1 VGYDVTMG
9 SPVLKLAVR
18 NLTRHRTRTA
28 IALSAIAFG
37 VVALLIAGGFIQW
50 IFWAMREAAIQT
62 GLGHVHITRPG
73 FATGGLADPH
83 RYLIPPDPAALA
95 IVRAAPGVK
104 DVDQRLVNTGLAS
117 NGDTS
122 VAFSGEAVDP
132 DADAQISKALPV
144 QGQNL
149 AAGDAHAV
157 LLGTGIARALGVKRG
172 DTVNFLVTLST
183 GGVNGAEARVAGTF
197 STGVKA
203 LDEMTVRMPLALGR
217 QLLKVDGAHEWV
229 VGLDDTG
236 DTDRAMHYL
245 STHLAPER
253 FAVASWLDLS
263 DFYRKTVA
271 LLSRQ
276 IDVVA
281 LLIGLII
288 VLGISNTLTMNVLE
302 RTSEIGTMMA
312 LGNRRRDIGRLF
324 ATEALLLGVAAA
336 LIGLVV
342 GVGLASALSAIGIP
356 MPPPPGRDTG
366 YSARIM
372 LTPALVLGT
381 FALAVVA
388 TTLAGLY
395 PAVRA
400 SRTPIVDALRHN
412 R

>member
-1 VGYDVTMG
+1 MTGMA
-9 SPVLKLAVR
+9 SPLLKLAAR
-18 NLTRHRTRTA
+18 NLTRHRTRTI

-73 FATGGLADPH
+73 FRTGGLADPS
-83 RYLIPPDPAALA
+83 RYLLPADPATLAL
-95 IVRAAPGVK
+95 VRAAPGVK
-104 DVDQRLVNTGLAS
+104 VVDQRLMISGLAS

-132 DADAQISKALPV
+132 AADAQISKALPV
-144 QGQNL
+144 QGRSL
-149 AAGDAHAV
+149 VAGGPRAV
-157 LLGTGIARALGVKRG
+157 LLGAGLARALAVKPG
-172 DTVNFLVTLST
+172 DTVSFLVSLPN
-183 GGVNGAEARVAGTF
+183 GGVNGVDGTVAGTF

-203 LDEMTVRMPLALGR
+203 LDDTSVRLPLALGR

-229 VGLDDTG
+229 VGLDDTA
-236 DTDRAMHYL
+236 DTDHAVQYLRA
-245 STHLAPER
+245 HLPAER
-253 FAVASWLDLS
+253 FAVASWFDLS

-302 RTSEIGTMMA
+302 RTSEIGTLMA
-312 LGNRRRDIGRLF
+312 LGNTRGDILRLF
-324 ATEALLLGVAAA
+324 ALEGVLLGVVAAV
-336 LIGLVV
+336 IGLVL
-342 GVGLASALSAIGIP
+342 GVALASALSAIGIP

-372 LTPALVLGT
+372 LTPPLVAGT
-381 FALAVVA
+381 FALAVAA
-388 TTLAGLY
+388 TAAAGLY
-395 PAVRA
+395 PAWRA
-400 SRTPIVDALRHN
+400 ARIQIVDALRHN